1 MNLICWPKG
10 CAHSGHC
17 GPSRRHPGLPGAQ
30 LWGLHSH
37 PILCKWTWFLKL
49 WNMLAHTVEVRKESK
64 MWASQGKTASLL
76 DLSKAWNCA
85 SGPFRWNRGAAFI
98 RAFNT
103 TRHLL
108 RAVLSTV
115 WWGMQICMKNMYWSG
130 GALGKWVAISYPVM
144 TLLPGCDL
152 NVPTQNL
159 LFAPWPPIPVFS
171 HFTHPCF
178 LNFFCFKWH
187 NADSKL

>member
-1 MNLICWPKG
+1 MNLICWSKG
-10 CAHSGHC
+10 CTHSGHC

-30 LWGLHSH
+30 FWGLHSH

-49 WNMLAHTVEVRKESK
+49 WNILVHTVEVRKESK

-76 DLSKAWNCA
+76 ALSKAWNCA

-98 RAFNT
+98 WAFNT

-115 WWGMQICMKNMYWSG
+115 WWGMQICMRNMYWSG
-130 GALGKWVAISYPVM
+130 GGGGIGEMGCNLLSSHDSATWLWFECANAEPAFCSLTTRPCPFPLHPP
-144 TLLPGCDL
+144 LLP
-152 NVPTQNL
+152 QFL
-159 LFAPWPPIPVFS
+159 LF
-171 HFTHPCF
+171 
-178 LNFFCFKWH
+178 
-187 NADSKL
+187 